1 MELYQ
6 EILLHA
12 IANEKIEITI
22 PSLKMDAKEIVEGA
36 CYRALLQIKEILD
49 HDELDDAAC
58 FEKIEQI
65 VCLFEE
71 IGSNGGCRHDFG

>member
-1 MELYQ
+1 MDLYQ

-12 IANEKIEITI
+12 LANEKIEITI
-22 PSLKMDAKEIVEGA
+22 PSLNLDAKEIVENA
-36 CYRALLQIKEILD
+36 CYRALLQIKAILD
-49 HDELDDAAC
+49 DNALDDAAC

-65 VCLFEE
+65 VCVFEE